1 MMFFVIFLSSRFC
14 ILIYTL
20 ILLKI
25 MNNPV
30 LYFIS
35 FSKMKTAPVM
45 KRLDCLMRQDQK
57 VLFISFV
64 VFAEQ
69 STTDSAFYLIM
80 ILFDKKLLLKQ
91 IHP

>member
-35 FSKMKTAPVM
+35 FSKMKTAPVK
-45 KRLDCLMRQDQK
+45 KRLDCLRQDQK

-69 STTDSAFYLIM
+69 STTDSTFYLIM

>member
-1 MMFFVIFLSSRFC
+1 
-14 ILIYTL
+14 
-20 ILLKI
+20 
-25 MNNPV
+25 
-30 LYFIS
+30 
-35 FSKMKTAPVM
+35 MKTAPVK
-45 KRLDCLMRQDQK
+45 KRPDCLMRQDQK

-80 ILFDKKLLLKQ
+80 ILFDKKLLLKK

>member
-1 MMFFVIFLSSRFC
+1 
-14 ILIYTL
+14 
-20 ILLKI
+20 
-25 MNNPV
+25 
-30 LYFIS
+30 
-35 FSKMKTAPVM
+35 MKTAPVK

-69 STTDSAFYLIM
+69 STTDSTFYLIM